1 MGDFENRTFVVTGY
15 EAFQQRTF
23 QEDGHVSTRT
33 HLRLEVQRET
43 GPSDRPVTLTYVTF
57 TAHPEDNTHKIGKI
71 AKRPPPHAREFEL
84 DVTLP
89 AADFDHYW
97 KILASVALSRQ
108 STGTILGISH
118 WRPQNSMRA
127 SSLSTLAGHVSRA
140 G

>member
-71 AKRPPPHAREFEL
+71 AKRSPPHAREFEL

-97 KILASVALSRQ
+97 KILTQERKPRLRCVIAPIH
-108 STGTILGISH
+108 GNDIGDF
-118 WRPQNSMRA
+118 
-127 SSLSTLAGHVSRA
+127 TLATAEFHEGELP
-140 G
+140 